1 MLQDLNLQ
9 DFLEKT
15 GSNSPVPGGG
25 SAAALTASLS
35 ASLVEMVS
43 NLTVGKKKYEEVNE
57 EMEEIKKIAM
67 EMRKKFLN
75 DIERDSESFNG
86 VMAAFKLPKETDEEK
101 NIRKEQIQKELK
113 NAALIPLEIAKDS
126 YKILDISEKVVIKGN
141 QNAVTDGLVA
151 TMLARTAVLSALY
164 NVKINLMSIKDEE
177 FIKQVTEEMD
187 KLSDVNKRE
196 ESILEKVEL

>member
-1 MLQDLNLQ
+1 MLQDLNLK

-75 DIERDSESFNG
+75 DIDRDSESFNG

-101 NIRKEQIQKELK
+101 NTRKELIQKELK
-113 NAALIPLEIAKDS
+113 NAALIPLEIAKNS

-164 NVKINLMSIKDEE
+164 NVKINLISIKDEE

-196 ESILEKVEL
+196 ESILKKVEL